1 MYRVRAS
8 TSGILKD
15 LRKDM
20 KRQNKLGPVTAKTH
34 KWTMVK
40 RRMTVFSPSLARSS
54 NVVKTGAFRELT
66 MWEWLRMPANAMPIE
81 CQSLKLDLKSLW
93 KAGLIFNPFAPVA
106 SCHGNSPVA
115 GLAQSW
121 TGLLLK
127 AAITPWVRIATAF
140 SMSWKDEAYRLVNG
154 EGDGLSGLIAK
165 HLMAK
170 LFEEART
177 ITWEQ
182 NRAHTK
188 VDVYGC
194 IAVVRVAAYWV
205 WNLDLC
211 ESLRTSTSISET
223 LSKVEKHRTHSG
235 RWNSVNILRGQA
247 CREHLE
253 IEKRWHILWWF

>member
-1 MYRVRAS
+1 MIKNAS
-8 TSGILKD
+8 ECM
-15 LRKDM
+15 R
-20 KRQNKLGPVTAKTH
+20 
-34 KWTMVK
+34 
-40 RRMTVFSPSLARSS
+40 
-54 NVVKTGAFRELT
+54 
-66 MWEWLRMPANAMPIE
+66 MPIE

-121 TGLLLK
+121 AGLLLK

-170 LFEEART
+170 LFEQART

-182 NRAHTK
+182 NRATQGWCLWMHRSGTSSSLL
-188 VDVYGC
+188 GLEL
-194 IAVVRVAAYWV
+194 RLV
-205 WNLDLC
+205 WK
-211 ESLRTSTSISET
+211 S
-223 LSKVEKHRTHSG
+223 
-235 RWNSVNILRGQA
+235 
-247 CREHLE
+247 
-253 IEKRWHILWWF
+253 